1 MYTMP
6 LDAFG
11 VARAAFAVSVLT
23 ASAGAVGAVISYP
36 IGKVVD
42 LYGYAPVTSVAAL
55 TPLLACAVLR
65 LTRSVE

>member
-1 MYTMP
+1 
-6 LDAFG
+6 
-11 VARAAFAVSVLT
+11 
-23 ASAGAVGAVISYP
+23 VGAAISYP